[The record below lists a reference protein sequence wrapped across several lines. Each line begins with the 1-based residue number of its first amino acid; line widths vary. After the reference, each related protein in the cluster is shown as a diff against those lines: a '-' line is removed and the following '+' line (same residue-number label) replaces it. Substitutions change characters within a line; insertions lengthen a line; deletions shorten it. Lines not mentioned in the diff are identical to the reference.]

1 VKFLNFLKPQIKV
14 NWWRLEG
21 SEHGNFGDEITREI
35 IAKVFGR
42 RVVWTPADQCDM
54 IGAGSII
61 EETLQ
66 NKGSNRPYVWSSG
79 FIQQGD
85 LTISDSDFKVIGVRG
100 KESLK
105 RVVGDTTNI
114 TIGDAG
120 LLASYLIEQQP
131 KKHRLGILPHYVDI
145 DSPVLQEFLKNNP
158 EVHLIDATWPCKK
171 VIEEIA
177 KCEAVLSSSLHGLI
191 VSDSLHVPSIHLK
204 LSDKLKGGEYKFN
217 DYYSIYSQSRYN
229 SFTIDILSKPLEEVI
244 DEVQRSFIPVDKNE
258 LQSIKKSIID
268 SFPFK

>member
-1 VKFLNFLKPQIKV
+1 MRFLNFFRPAIKV

-35 IAKVFGR
+35 ITKVYGR
-42 RVVWTPADQCDM
+42 NVVWSPADQCDM

-61 EETLQ
+61 EETFQ

-85 LTISDSDFKVIGVRG
+85 LTISDTDFKIVGVRG

-105 RVVGDTTNI
+105 RITGDTSNI

-120 LLASYLIEQQP
+120 LLASFLIKQP
-131 KKHRLGILPHYVDI
+131 AKQYRLGILPHYVDV
-145 DSPVLQEFLKNNP
+145 DNPVLQDFLQNNP
-158 EVHLIDATWPCKK
+158 ETHLIDATWPCKR

-177 KCEAVLSSSLHGLI
+177 KCDAVLSSSLHGLI

-217 DYYSIYSQSRYN
+217 DYYSIYSQPRYN
-229 SFTIDILSKPLEEVI
+229 AFDLDILSKSL
-244 DEVQRSFIPVDKNE
+244 DEVVDEVRKSFIPVGENE
-258 LQSIKKSIID
+258 MQSIKNSIIN